1 MIKFGADRRKA
12 QCLACEEM
20 LADVLDQTL
29 SPADQAWFDQH
40 IAVCGE
46 CSQRLA
52 DAQRG
57 AAWLEMLKSP
67 RPEPS
72 VDLMERILAATS
84 AAGESVPEMQPA
96 TVLPMLPHTGPV
108 RPARVLPFRLPLPR
122 FRGPWLEPR
131 LAMTAAMAFFSV
143 ALTLNLT
150 GVKLNELH
158 ASDLSPTNLKRT
170 YYEANAGV
178 SRYYE
183 NLRVVRVL
191 ESRVEDM
198 RQAVDDSDDHSRT
211 APENDPAPKSGPSD
225 DQPKQQDGHGVSR
238 RDVPLADPRAL
249 NVEPRRVRKTRTME
263 GGLA

>member
-1 MIKFGADRRKA
+1 MIKFGDEGRKPE
-12 QCLACEEM
+12 CMVCEEM

-29 SPADQAWFDQH
+29 SAADQAWFDRH
-40 IAVCGE
+40 LAVCGE

-84 AAGESVPEMQPA
+84 AVNENGIAPQMQPA
-96 TVLPMLPHTGPV
+96 AVLPMLPHTGAVKPE
-108 RPARVLPFRLPLPR
+108 RVLPFRMPLPR

-170 YYEANAGV
+170 YYAANAGV

-198 RQAVDDSDDHSRT
+198 RQAADDSDDQRGP
-211 APENDPAPKSGPSD
+211 APETEPAPKSTPKD

-238 RDVPLADPRAL
+238 RELPLADPRGADC
-249 NVEPRRVRKTRTME
+249 
-263 GGLA
+263 